1 MPYCRATTIATG
13 LAILLALLA
22 GCIRIETGQTLE
34 EAVASSEVRA
44 GQIRSQWANR
54 LNAATPREMADMLL
68 DHARDVT
75 DRYLAYG
82 ADVAS
87 RWREG
92 SVERGKDISASEMR
106 EFVAAWIEVEKP
118 LLTAWEEN
126 LEYGLERIVE
136 SGFYDETSRNLF
148 QHLVDRYYDVYSMVF
163 FPSSTAEDYEAK
175 LYQVR
180 FERDRAIED
189 LENEIAK
196 Y

>member
-1 MPYCRATTIATG
+1 MCIRDR
-13 LAILLALLA
+13 LA
-22 GCIRIETGQTLE
+22 GCISIETGQTPE
-34 EAVASSEVRA
+34 EAVASSEARA
-44 GQIRSQWANR
+44 GHIRSQWANR
-54 LNAATPREMADMLL
+54 LNSATPREMADMLL
-68 DHARDVT
+68 DHVRDVT

-92 SVERGKDISASEMR
+92 SSGRGQDISASEMR
-106 EFVAAWIEVEKP
+106 EFVAAWIEAEKP

-148 QHLVDRYYDVYSMVF
+148 QRLVDSYYDVYSVVF
-163 FPSSTAEDYEAK
+163 FPSSTAVDYESK
-175 LYQVR
+175 LYRVK

-189 LENEIAK
+189 LENEVAK